1 MYLPSPVC
9 PLTGDQLTARGWN
22 MVYRI
27 TDLPPVGVPV
37 LFRVEQIDSKSNTFT
52 PLVQH
57 YVGWLSR
64 LVHGIKKQPD
74 TLNCFDVVAVPECF
88 IETPY
93 GPVCVPDLTIKAWTH
108 LDNPASLPWRHFTG
122 EEDCPPLG
130 HPILVREHH
139 LLKTR
144 DYFYDL
150 YYVAYPLQLVHG
162 YERVQDKHS
171 DLDFDEKDRL
181 LLSVPHPDPEKTK
194 VLCRDMLEY
203 RPLTLPEPD
212 LLL

>member
-37 LFRVEQIDSKSNTFT
+37 LLRIEQPDPTSDTFT
-52 PLVQH
+52 PLIRY
-57 YVGWLSR
+57 YVGYVSR
-64 LVHGIKKQPD
+64 LVYGMKERSDEPGHFD
-74 TLNCFDVVAVPECF
+74 TVAVPECF
-88 IETPY
+88 LETAA
-93 GPVCVPDLTIKAWTH
+93 GPVCVPDLTIKAWTFFEG
-108 LDNPASLPWRHFTG
+108 NASWQLFTD
-122 EEDCPPLG
+122 ETNFPPLG
-130 HPILVREHH
+130 RPVLVREHR

-144 DYFYDL
+144 DYYYDL
-150 YYVAYPLQLVHG
+150 YYLAYPIQLLRGH
-162 YERVQDKHS
+162 ERTGDERS
-171 DLDFDEKDRL
+171 AFDDEEKSRV

>member
-37 LFRVEQIDSKSNTFT
+37 LLRIEQPDPTSDTFT
-52 PLVQH
+52 PLIRY
-57 YVGWLSR
+57 YVGYVSR
-64 LVHGIKKQPD
+64 LVYGMKERSDEPGH
-74 TLNCFDVVAVPECF
+74 FDAVAVPECF
-88 IETPY
+88 LETAA

-130 HPILVREHH
+130 HPILVREHR
-139 LLKTR
+139 LLKMR

-162 YERVQDKHS
+162 YERVRDKHS
-171 DLDFDEKDRL
+171 DFDEKDRL

-194 VLCRDMLEY
+194 VLCLDRVEY
-203 RPLTLPEPD
+203 RPLTLPEPV

>member
-9 PLTGDQLTARGWN
+9 PLTGDQFTARGWN

-37 LFRVEQIDSKSNTFT
+37 LLRVEQIDSKSNTFT

-57 YVGWLSR
+57 YVGFLSR

-93 GPVCVPDLTIKAWTH
+93 GPACVPDLTIKAWTH

-139 LLKTR
+139 LLKMR

-162 YERVQDKHS
+162 YERVRDKHS
-171 DLDFDEKDRL
+171 DFDEKDRL

-194 VLCRDMLEY
+194 VLCLDRVEY
-203 RPLTLPEPD
+203 RPLTLPEPV

>member
-9 PLTGDQLTARGWN
+9 PLTGEQLTARGWN

-37 LFRVEQIDSKSNTFT
+37 LLRVEQTDPTSDTFT
-52 PLVQH
+52 PLIRY
-57 YVGWLSR
+57 YVGYVSR
-64 LVHGIKKQPD
+64 LVYGMKERSDEPGH
-74 TLNCFDVVAVPECF
+74 FDAVAVPECF

-93 GPVCVPDLTIKAWTH
+93 GPACVPDLTIKAWTFFEG
-108 LDNPASLPWRHFTG
+108 NASWRTFTD
-122 EEDCPPLG
+122 EANFPPLG
-130 HPILVREHH
+130 RPVLVREHR

-150 YYVAYPLQLVHG
+150 YYLAYPVRQLSG
-162 YERVQDKHS
+162 YERTGDERS
-171 DLDFDEKDRL
+171 AFDEKEKGRI
-181 LLSVPHPDPEKTK
+181 LLSVPHPDPAKTHTF
-194 VLCRDMLEY
+194 CRDWLEY
-203 RPLTLPEPD
+203 RPLTLPEPV

>member
-9 PLTGDQLTARGWN
+9 PPTDEKLTERGWN
-22 MVYRI
+22 RVYQI
-27 TDLPPVGVPV
+27 TDLPPVEVPV
-37 LFRVEQIDSKSNTFT
+37 LFRVEQLDLTSNTFT

-57 YVGWLSR
+57 YVGFLSR
-64 LVHGIKKQPD
+64 LVHGIKKKPD
-74 TLNCFDVVAVPECF
+74 TLNEFDVVAVPECF
-88 IETPY
+88 IETPS
-93 GPVCVPDLTIKAWTH
+93 GPVCVRDLTIKAWTH
-108 LDNPASLPWRHFTG
+108 LDNPISLPWRYFTG
-122 EEDCPPLG
+122 EEDCPPIG
-130 HPILVREHH
+130 SPILVRKHH
-139 LLKTR
+139 LLKMR

-162 YERVQDKHS
+162 YERVQDKRS
-171 DLDFDEKDRL
+171 DFDEKDRI

-194 VLCRDMLEY
+194 VLYLDRLEY

>member
-1 MYLPSPVC
+1 MYLPSPV
-9 PLTGDQLTARGWN
+9 PFLMDQQLIEQDW
-22 MVYRI
+22 VPVHLI
-27 TDLPPVGVPV
+27 TDLPPLGMPV
-37 LFRVEQIDSKSNTFT
+37 LLRIEQPDPTSDTFT
-52 PLVQH
+52 PLIRY
-57 YVGWLSR
+57 YVGYVSR
-64 LVHGIKKQPD
+64 LVYGMKERSDEPGH
-74 TLNCFDVVAVPECF
+74 FDAVAVPECF
-88 IETPY
+88 LETAA

-130 HPILVREHH
+130 HPILVREHR

-162 YERVQDKHS
+162 YERVQDEQS
-171 DLDFDEKDRL
+171 DFDEKDRL
-181 LLSVPHPDPEKTK
+181 LLSVPHPDPTETK

-203 RPLTLPEPD
+203 RPLTLPEPN

>member
-37 LFRVEQIDSKSNTFT
+37 LLRVEQTDPTSDTFT
-52 PLVQH
+52 PLIRY
-57 YVGWLSR
+57 YVGYVSR
-64 LVHGIKKQPD
+64 LVYGMKERSDEPGH
-74 TLNCFDVVAVPECF
+74 FDAVAVPECF
-88 IETPY
+88 LETAA
-93 GPVCVPDLTIKAWTH
+93 GPACVPELTIKAWTH

-130 HPILVREHH
+130 HPILVREHR

-171 DLDFDEKDRL
+171 DFDEKDRL

-194 VLCRDMLEY
+194 VLCLDRVEY

>member
-37 LFRVEQIDSKSNTFT
+37 LLRIEQPDPTSDTFT
-52 PLVQH
+52 PLIRY
-57 YVGWLSR
+57 YVGYVSR
-64 LVHGIKKQPD
+64 LVYGMKERSDEPGH
-74 TLNCFDVVAVPECF
+74 FDAVAVPECF

-93 GPVCVPDLTIKAWTH
+93 GPACVPDLTIKAWTH

-130 HPILVREHH
+130 HPILVREHR
-139 LLKTR
+139 LLKMR

-171 DLDFDEKDRL
+171 DFDEKDRL

-203 RPLTLPEPD
+203 RPLTLPEPV

>member
-1 MYLPSPVC
+1 MYLPSPV
-9 PLTGDQLTARGWN
+9 PFLMDQQLIEQDW
-22 MVYRI
+22 VPVHLI
-27 TDLPPVGVPV
+27 TDLPPLGMPV
-37 LFRVEQIDSKSNTFT
+37 LLRIEQPDPTSDTFT
-52 PLVQH
+52 PLIRY
-57 YVGWLSR
+57 YVGYVSR
-64 LVHGIKKQPD
+64 LVYGMKERSDEPGH
-74 TLNCFDVVAVPECF
+74 FDAVAVPECF
-88 IETPY
+88 LETAA

-130 HPILVREHH
+130 HPILVREHR

-162 YERVQDKHS
+162 YERVQDEQS

-181 LLSVPHPDPEKTK
+181 LLSVPHPDSTKTK
-194 VLCRDMLEY
+194 ALCLDMLEY
-203 RPLTLPEPD
+203 RPLTLPEPV